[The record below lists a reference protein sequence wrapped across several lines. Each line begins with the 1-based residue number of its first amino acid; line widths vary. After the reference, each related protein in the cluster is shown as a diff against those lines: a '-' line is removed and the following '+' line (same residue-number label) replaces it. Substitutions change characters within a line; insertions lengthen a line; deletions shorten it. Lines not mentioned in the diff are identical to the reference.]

1 MASAISF
8 DQFFINFHAERVP
21 TVPAIGGV
29 GASPANFWAKIEA
42 GRHKI
47 RSQTNLFIFVV
58 S

>member
-1 MASAISF
+1 MF
-8 DQFFINFHAERVP
+8 TPNVFQLFQP
-21 TVPAIGGV
+21 IGGV
-29 GASPANFWAKIEA
+29 GTSPANFWAKTEA